1 MACLSV
7 NRMDPVKKMEKVLVT
22 KKQQSM
28 SNYRFI
34 VISSRAPVSSLFS
47 ERLQSDCRQ
56 CRSVLGAV
64 QDMVATLFDI
74 HERVVSS
81 SYHAVPRGRLV
92 D

>member
-28 SNYRFI
+28 SNYNLL
-34 VISSRAPVSSLFS
+34 SSALELQCRCYSL
-47 ERLQSDCRQ
+47 SDCK
-56 CRSVLGAV
+56 VIAAV

-81 SYHAVPRGRLV
+81 SCHAVPRGHSV